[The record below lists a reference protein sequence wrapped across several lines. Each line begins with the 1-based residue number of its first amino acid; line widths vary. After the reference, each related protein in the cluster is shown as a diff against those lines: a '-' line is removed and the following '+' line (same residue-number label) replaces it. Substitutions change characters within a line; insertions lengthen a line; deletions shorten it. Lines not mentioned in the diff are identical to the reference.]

1 MYKITI
7 ILQNED
13 VLVYTVTN
21 VNKASEVAR
30 YCVEYLVNISTITI
44 NKE

>member
-1 MYKITI
+1 MYKITV
-7 ILQNED
+7 ILQND
-13 VLVYTVTN
+13 NVLVYTLTN

-30 YCVEYLVNISTITI
+30 YCIEYLANISTITI